1 MHKKYFVF
9 GTFFLKWGRFL
20 FQKGTVPISKKEEKN
35 DKIIKK
41 PRQKRMVTSAS
52 MSNTNNRSSMARAKN
67 ARLYV
72 RNNSTCT
79 NRRK

>member
-1 MHKKYFVF
+1 MEKM
-9 GTFFLKWGRFL
+9 
-20 FQKGTVPISKKEEKN
+20 FQKEPVPIGHSQLEKGGKN

-52 MSNTNNRSSMARAKN
+52 MLNTNNRSSMARTKN
-67 ARLYV
+67 ARLHV

-79 NRRK
+79 NRRKLNV

>member
-1 MHKKYFVF
+1 M
-9 GTFFLKWGRFL
+9 
-20 FQKGTVPISKKEEKN
+20 GTVPFSKKNRPYFEIRKKEEKN

-41 PRQKRMVTSAS
+41 PRQKRMAISAS
-52 MSNTNNRSSMARAKN
+52 MPNTNNRSSMARAKN

-79 NRRK
+79 NSRKRNV